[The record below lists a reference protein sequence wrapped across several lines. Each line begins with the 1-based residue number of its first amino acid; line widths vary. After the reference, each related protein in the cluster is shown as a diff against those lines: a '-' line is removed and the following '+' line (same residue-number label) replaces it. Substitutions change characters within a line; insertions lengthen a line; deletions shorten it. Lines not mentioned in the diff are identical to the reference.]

1 MMELEHD
8 QHAASP
14 SFETSPSS
22 SSSSAMDT
30 CHFNGCKE
38 KVRPGTRK
46 CAFHRKKGICSIQ
59 DCRNQVYARSLC
71 VRHGARKPCVHP
83 GCEGF
88 ARYGG
93 YCCKHGDKYNV
104 KGCSEEGC
112 LNKAHARQKC
122 VRHGGGRKCR
132 EDGCDAHARNGGLC
146 SKHSGSSSPEPLA
159 LRQSVSTTPGRPSM
173 TDICMVLS
181 RSYGLP
187 APMNLCMNPQSSAK
201 LPSIKLSY
209 EYKPYFVVNA

>member
-1 MMELEHD
+1 MAIVPPHL
-8 QHAASP
+8 
-14 SFETSPSS
+14 
-22 SSSSAMDT
+22 MDT

-46 CAFHRKKGICSIQ
+46 CAFHRKKGICRIK

-93 YCCKHGDKYNV
+93 YCCKHGDKYSV
-104 KGCSEEGC
+104 KGCTEEGC
-112 LNKAHARQKC
+112 SNKAHARQKC
-122 VRHGGGRKCR
+122 VRHGGGKKCK
-132 EDGCDAHARNGGLC
+132 EEGCDSHARNGGLC
-146 SKHSGSSSPEPLA
+146 SKHMGNASPETMVHGPSPTSIMSQRMVLQPLP
-159 LRQSVSTTPGRPSM
+159 LPHTPGRPSM

-181 RSYGLP
+181 HSYGLP
-187 APMNLCMNPQSSAK
+187 APMNLAFNQQSSK